1 MERQGHRPLRCCVG
15 SLISGLFVTGA
26 AMAGDGPF
34 YCRSKII
41 DVGMMESEVLAH
53 CGEPSSQ
60 STEGQEV
67 RSSNNR
73 VLSVT
78 KIDRW
83 TYRAYNSTRFLV
95 FVDEKLQSI
104 ERL

>member
-1 MERQGHRPLRCCVG
+1 MERRSLRPVKWCAGL
-15 SLISGLFVTGA
+15 LIAGLFVTGA
-26 AMAGDGPF
+26 ARAGDGPF

-73 VLSVT
+73 VLST
-78 KIDRW
+78 TRIDRW
-83 TYRAYNSTRFLV
+83 TYRAYSSTRFLV

-104 ERL
+104 ARM

>member
-1 MERQGHRPLRCCVG
+1 VG
-15 SLISGLFVTGA
+15 SLIAGLFVSGEVMA
-26 AMAGDGPF
+26 ADGPF

-53 CGEPSSQ
+53 CGDPSSQ
-60 STEGQEV
+60 TTEGREV

-73 VLSVT
+73 VLSMT

-83 TYRAYNSTRFLV
+83 TYRSYRATRFLV